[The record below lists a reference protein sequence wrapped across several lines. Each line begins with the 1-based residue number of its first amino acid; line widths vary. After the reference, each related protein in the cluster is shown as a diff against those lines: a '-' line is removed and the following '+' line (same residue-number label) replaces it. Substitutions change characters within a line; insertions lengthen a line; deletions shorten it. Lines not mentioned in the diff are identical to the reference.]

1 MERKKDDWRFVVI
14 WEFRVPSGKKDAFE
28 RAYGADGPWA
38 RLFRQDE
45 AYLGTELIRDLKAE
59 GTYMTLDFWKS
70 QEAYGAFRA
79 MHAGEYQAI
88 DAECESLTESERE
101 VGRFSRVAGGS

>member
-14 WEFRVPSGKKDAFE
+14 WEFRAPSGQKDAFE
-28 RAYGADGPWA
+28 RAYGADGQWV
-38 RLFRQDE
+38 RLFREDE

-59 GTYMTLDFWKS
+59 GSYLTLDFWES
-70 QEAYGAFRA
+70 EEAYDAFRA
-79 MHAGEYQAI
+79 KHAAEYEAI

-101 VGRFSRVAGGS
+101 VGRYRRVADCR